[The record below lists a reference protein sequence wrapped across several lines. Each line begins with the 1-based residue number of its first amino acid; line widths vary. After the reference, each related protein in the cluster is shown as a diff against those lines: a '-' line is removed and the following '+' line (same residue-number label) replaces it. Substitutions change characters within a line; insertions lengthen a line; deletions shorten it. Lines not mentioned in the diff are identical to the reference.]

1 MNRISLER
9 LKLALQYHLVV
20 EASPAGGWLY
30 AKGWGP
36 QTVAELR
43 RRAA

>member
-1 MNRISLER
+1 MNRISLAR
-9 LKLALQYHLVV
+9 LQLALQFRLVV

-36 QTVAELR
+36 KTVAELR

>member
-1 MNRISLER
+1 MNRISLAR
-9 LKLALQYHLVV
+9 LRLALKHRLVV

-30 AKGWGP
+30 AKGWGA

-43 RRAA
+43 RWLA